1 MISKGSSCPGLQRN
15 QDVNSF
21 REESSIDLLSAVRI
35 CAPWKILGEIDYL
48 FDMVLVLVCLLIMHV
63 LCIYRLCVCVCFS

>member
-21 REESSIDLLSAVRI
+21 REKSSIDLHVVRMF
-35 CAPWKILGEIDYL
+35 APLKILGGKGACYAFVIDNL
-48 FDMVLVLVCLLIMHV
+48 FDDMILVHL
-63 LCIYRLCVCVCFS
+63 